1 MVGQGRL
8 VRGMQLRFMF
18 LFLLQCALVLSSIT
32 VEAFVC
38 TIVFVLCVGV
48 CRALCSFADRPTD
61 DVRTDVYETVAVLGQ
76 CPLN

>member
-18 LFLLQCALVLSSIT
+18 LFLLQYALVLGNIT
-32 VEAFVC
+32 VKAFVC
-38 TIVFVLCVGV
+38 TNLFVLCVV
-48 CRALCSFADRPTD
+48 ICRALCSNADRPTD

-76 CPLN
+76 CPLS